1 MIRSG
6 VVADLTEKGA
16 QSFDEVKQE
25 FRCWLGFKPW
35 RCKVSAPACS
45 IKLLC
50 LTSDLAGLLGW
61 RSPLR
66 TNAMKSLE
74 NGITGDTK
82 AWDAAG
88 GFPCRSLQETLTSMP
103 ATLQER
109 WFSKLYLMLPL
120 AICVLAF
127 FWFSSGVISLI
138 SISDAQLVLSERG
151 MSSDTAKLLVV
162 TGSFADIVLGVSVLI
177 RRFSKLACLGMIAL
191 STGYLVSSLFTAP
204 DLWLDPLGPLIK
216 VIPSMALTMFTI
228 SILDDR

>member
-1 MIRSG
+1 
-6 VVADLTEKGA
+6 
-16 QSFDEVKQE
+16 
-25 FRCWLGFKPW
+25 
-35 RCKVSAPACS
+35 
-45 IKLLC
+45 
-50 LTSDLAGLLGW
+50 
-61 RSPLR
+61 
-66 TNAMKSLE
+66 MKSLE

-177 RRFSKLACLGMIAL
+177 QRFSKLACLGMIAL